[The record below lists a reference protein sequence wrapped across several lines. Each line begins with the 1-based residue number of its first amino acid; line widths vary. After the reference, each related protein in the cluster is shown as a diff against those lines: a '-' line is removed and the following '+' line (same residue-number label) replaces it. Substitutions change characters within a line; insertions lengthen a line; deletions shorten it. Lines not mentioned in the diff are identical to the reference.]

1 MLRKAS
7 RVHSS
12 NAVIATVAFGKLV
25 AIFVPRVGIGEIL
38 ELGGVHVG
46 AWLPQGLTSC

>member
-25 AIFVPRVGIGEIL
+25 AIFVPGWG
-38 ELGGVHVG
+38 LGRYWSLVEYMS
-46 AWLPQGLTSC
+46 GLGSRRD